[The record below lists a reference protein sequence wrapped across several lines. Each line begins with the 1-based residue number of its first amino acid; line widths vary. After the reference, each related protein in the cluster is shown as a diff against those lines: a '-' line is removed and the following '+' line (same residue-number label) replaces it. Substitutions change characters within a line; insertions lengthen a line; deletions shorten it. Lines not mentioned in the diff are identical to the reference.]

1 MNEELKITKE
11 DLVNWIDR
19 PPSNGDL
26 DLCEYLS
33 NAVQNR
39 RKYFEEKQKLQN
51 NWNELKNGLQS
62 LFDFE
67 RGIVSE
73 EYLDCVK
80 DTLDKIQAL
89 ERRMLSDKN
98 RY

>member
-19 PPSNGDL
+19 PPSNDDL

-39 RKYFEEKQKLQN
+39 QKYFEEKQKLQN
-51 NWNELKNGLQS
+51 NWNELKKWLEENKYFYNITGEDLEEDTTITEVLSKMQELQG
-62 LFDFE
+62 D
-67 RGIVSE
+67 
-73 EYLDCVK
+73 
-80 DTLDKIQAL
+80 
-89 ERRMLSDKN
+89 DKN
-98 RY
+98 

>member
-19 PPSNGDL
+19 PPSNDDL

-39 RKYFEEKQKLQN
+39 QKYFEEKQKLQN
-51 NWNELKNGLQS
+51 NWNELKKWLESNHKYS
-62 LFDFE
+62 EFAVWE
-67 RGIVSE
+67 IVNKMQE
-73 EYLDCVK
+73 LEQGK
-80 DTLDKIQAL
+80 D
-89 ERRMLSDKN
+89 E
-98 RY
+98 